1 MSDSDHQPQ
10 DTSGSGSE
18 GTSMRIT
25 PPRFTSTSTVPN
37 MSVHFSSGKDD
48 WSTPDDLFDRL
59 NGQFNFVLDAAANST
74 NRKCGRWFGP
84 GGVSE
89 DALVVDWPLEE
100 GNIWLNPPY
109 SRPLQAKFVMKAIQ
123 EAHFRCRPCAEN
135 DWTVP
140 GEVVCLLPA
149 RTDTKLF
156 HDWIQPHGNVEFLR
170 GRLKFKGALNSAPF
184 PSMIVVF

>member
-1 MSDSDHQPQ
+1 MSDSDHQPL

-25 PPRFTSTSTVPN
+25 PPLSTSTSTAPN

-48 WSTPDDLFDRL
+48 WETPDDLFDRL

-109 SRPLQAKFVMKAIQ
+109 SRGLQAKFVEKAVEEHDRAWQ
-123 EAHFRCRPCAEN
+123 VVRGECFR
-135 DWTVP
+135 
-140 GEVVCLLPA
+140 
-149 RTDTKLF
+149 
-156 HDWIQPHGNVEFLR
+156 
-170 GRLKFKGALNSAPF
+170 KGAEGGVSPSSSNGHSAL
-184 PSMIVVF
+184 S